1 MGYYVGLWLSLVI
14 VVPAIVGAIRFANVN
29 PIFHPFII
37 SIWLSALNLIFGA
50 MIVEFGYYNIVHYN
64 IWFLLDAFVLLWLFK
79 EWNLFESKR
88 LYRFL
93 LILLSIFWLSEI
105 IFLSRL
111 THEYNSYFRILYS
124 FIIILL
130 SISTI
135 NSLLMR
141 ERKPLLKNPMFII
154 CCTFVILN
162 AITVLTEAFFASNLH
177 LGDQFRINMDRIM
190 TLTSVIGNLI
200 YALAILWMPK
210 RQAFILQY

>member
-14 VVPAIVGAIRFANVN
+14 VVPAIVGAIRFASVN
-29 PIFHPFII
+29 TVFYPFIL

-50 MIVEFGYYNIVHYN
+50 IIVEFGYYNIVHYN
-64 IWFLLDAFVLLWLFK
+64 IWYLLDAFILLWLFK

-93 LILLSIFWLSEI
+93 WILLSMFWLCET
-105 IFLSRL
+105 IFFSRL

-124 FIIILL
+124 FIVILL

-141 ERKPLLKNPMFII
+141 ERKPLLKNPI
-154 CCTFVILN
+154 FVISCTLVLSN
-162 AITVLTEAFFASNLH
+162 TVTVLAESFFASSLQ
-177 LGDQFRINMDRIM
+177 LGVLFRINMELI
-190 TLTSVIGNLI
+190 TIFTSLFCNLI
-200 YALAILWMPK
+200 YALTILWMPK
-210 RQAFILQY
+210 KQAFILQY